1 MKKYLRYILFIGILF
16 VIFSMGR
23 VTLGL
28 IGKGK
33 ALDEAKDR
41 VERLKKEQEDLL
53 KTKEKIE
60 SDEFIEKEAREK
72 LGLAKPGETVAVLP
86 DQETLKKLAP
96 KLEEETF
103 PEEFPIWRRW
113 VEMFFKF

>member
-1 MKKYLRYILFIGILF
+1 MKKYLRYILFVGILF

-28 IGKGK
+28 LGKGK
-33 ALDEAKDR
+33 AIDQARAK
-41 VERLKKEQEDLL
+41 VEGLKKEQEELL

-96 KLEEETF
+96 KIEPESF
-103 PEEFPIWRRW
+103 PEELPIWRRW
-113 VEMFFKF
+113 VELFFRF

>member
-33 ALDEAKDR
+33 TLDEAKDR

-72 LGLAKPGETVAVLP
+72 LGLAKPGETVVVLP

-103 PEEFPIWRRW
+103 PEELPIWRRW
-113 VEMFFKF
+113 VEMFFRF